1 MRGNRVNVSSLN
13 AQSLWEAKLYWI
25 NWESSKKGKNVTN
38 EEVDFELFDDRQG
51 FLTQTG
57 HLKWQD

>member
-1 MRGNRVNVSSLN
+1 MRGNRVSVSSLN

-38 EEVDFELFDDRQG
+38 EEVDFELFDDRHG
-51 FLTQTG
+51 FLT
-57 HLKWQD
+57 